1 MRKTIMS
8 ESRLQ
13 HVPFFEALS
22 RAEEGSPEWRLTSA
36 GLVTLRLFDA
46 WLVEGPSVVS
56 AGAWGLR
63 AVREAIDAIES
74 SSSSKAILGS
84 IVDAMEATGMVR
96 VPLVAPRLLAY
107 GRALQFDGHFAMAAD
122 VHATV
127 LAHAHPVEEADLVVA
142 ASMQM
147 GACLRAMADW
157 DEALAAFSRAACVAA
172 MSSDIATVLRA
183 RIAEANVTMERG
195 NLPRAQTLLDETIQE
210 ASATNLRDVR
220 SRARHARAVV
230 AMRRQDFEF
239 GIRLAYEALSESSEP
254 SERDRILSDIA
265 VAFYDLGCRAAARDA
280 YLILAATAQ
289 EQYFRWIATINLME
303 CAAADGREPV
313 FEQYRREL
321 ADASL
326 PASLACQ
333 YYFYLGE
340 GYRLFAHM
348 NQAKT
353 ALGRSLAIATQ
364 HQINEMIIRAE
375 QALQQVA
382 DGGVVIIAQESTPS
396 PELAEVADAIRDM
409 RELAGVG

>member
-1 MRKTIMS
+1 MTMS
-8 ESRLQ
+8 GPKLQ
-13 HVPFFEALS
+13 HLPFFEALA
-22 RAEEGSPEWRLTSA
+22 RAKEESAEWRLTSA

-46 WLVEGPSVVS
+46 WLIEGPSVV
-56 AGAWGLR
+56 AADAWGLR
-63 AVREAIDAIES
+63 AVREAIEAIEAGS
-74 SSSSKAILGS
+74 TSKAILAS
-84 IVDAMEATGMVR
+84 IVDAMESAGMVR
-96 VPLVAPRLLAY
+96 VTLVAPRLLAY
-107 GRALQFDGHFAMAAD
+107 GRALQFDGRFAMAAD

-127 LAHAHPVEEADLVVA
+127 LAHTHPVEEADLVVA

-147 GACLRAMADW
+147 GGCLRAMADW
-157 DEALAAFSRAACVAA
+157 DEALSAFSRAACVAA
-172 MSSDIATVLRA
+172 MSGDIVTVLRA

-210 ASATNLRDVR
+210 ASASDLRDVR

-230 AMRRQDFEF
+230 AMRRHDFEF

-265 VAFYDLGCRAAARDA
+265 VAFFDLGLRAAARDA

-303 CAAADGREPV
+303 CAAADGREPI

-321 ADASL
+321 ADVSL

-333 YYFYLGE
+333 YYFYVGE
-340 GYRLFAHM
+340 GYRLFARID
-348 NQAKT
+348 QAKA
-353 ALGRSLAIATQ
+353 ALQRSLAIATQ

-375 QALQQVA
+375 QSLEQITE
-382 DGGVVIIAQESTPS
+382 GGVVIIAQESAPS
-396 PELAEVADAIRDM
+396 PGIAEVADAIRGM